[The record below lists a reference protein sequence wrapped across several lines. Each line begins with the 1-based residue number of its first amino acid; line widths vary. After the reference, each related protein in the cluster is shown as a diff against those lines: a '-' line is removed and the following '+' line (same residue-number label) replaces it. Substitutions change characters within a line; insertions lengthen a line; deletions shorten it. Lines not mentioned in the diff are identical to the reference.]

1 MFDYLD
7 ACPDLVFLSFFVAL
21 LVVIYAAEW
30 ILDLVG
36 RGDKR

>member
-7 ACPDLVFLSFFVAL
+7 ACPDLIFLTFFVAL

-30 ILDLVG
+30 IIDLVG
-36 RGDKR
+36 REKRQ